1 MHMIAQ
7 RNNRW
12 MIRISFIA
20 VLLMGLLGFGYATLV
35 WLPMFD
41 AIDLSAFTEGSD
53 WVDWVASVGEQGIQ
67 LFLGVASGQ

>member
-20 VLLMGLLGFGYATLV
+20 VLLMGLLGFGYAVFV

-41 AIDLSAFTEGSD
+41 AFDISAFTEEGD